1 MARLLSEWHRR
12 ARQRGANEH
21 GFGVPT
27 ALFVALIVFALGAT
41 WAQVGVHDATLSVHE
56 RTREQ
61 AVNAAEAGVNAAM
74 NQLTLDPDYAG
85 TSGVLAGDAGE
96 WVTTVTPIASSDPSD
111 LRRKIVATGYS
122 PSQTAPNPNIR
133 KLEAEVDLET
143 IDGFDFGLFA
153 GNGTIT
159 GSNHMTV
166 NGDIYSTEGIALQ
179 NNSDVN
185 GDVVTPAYVTT
196 SNNSLITGDI
206 RAGGNATI
214 NDSQTTVQG
223 SVFSGGSA
231 TINGHVVGNAQA
243 AGSVTVGGT
252 VDGTVAPNSPPPEVR
267 VEGLP
272 AFTWNAANYSPTP
285 ATWSTTAGFYA
296 NWSTKALANVAF
308 NGHHKINDTAA
319 LNLDKK
325 WKMDADVTI
334 VTDGK
339 VTLSREVVNATANT
353 LNLVIITTSTG
364 GIEFTNN
371 VTIPDSIH
379 VLLFAPNGPISFK
392 NLKHFAGAVY
402 GQSIV
407 VDQNFTLTFARP
419 EAPGFSWTSARDVH
433 HRVVV
438 RVLREIPV

>member
-1 MARLLSEWHRR
+1 MARLLSGWPGR
-12 ARQRGANEH
+12 ARDAAADER
-21 GFGVPT
+21 GFGVPM

-41 WAQVGVHDATLSVHE
+41 WAQIGVHDATLSVHE
-56 RTREQ
+56 RGWEQ

-74 NQLTLDPDYAG
+74 SQLTLDPDYAG
-85 TSGVLAGDAGE
+85 TSGVLAGDTGE
-96 WVTTVTPIASSDPSD
+96 WITTVEPIATSDPSD
-111 LRRKIVATGYS
+111 KRRRIVATGYA
-122 PSQTAPNPNIR
+122 PSQTAANVEVR
-133 KLEAEVDLET
+133 KLEAEVDLES
-143 IDGFDFGLFA
+143 IDGFDYGLFA
-153 GNGTIT
+153 GDGTVT

-166 NGDIYSTEGIALQ
+166 NGDVYSTHGIALQ

-185 GDVVTPAYVTT
+185 GHVVTPAYVTT

-206 RAGGNATI
+206 RAGGNVTI
-214 NDSQTTVQG
+214 NDSQTTIQG

-231 TINGHVVGNAQA
+231 IINGHVVGSVQA
-243 AGSVTVGGT
+243 AGSVTVGGA

-272 AFTWNAANYSPTP
+272 TFTWDAANYSPTP
-285 ATWSTTAGFYA
+285 TTWSNATAFYA
-296 NWSTKALANVAF
+296 DWSTKALANLPF

-319 LNLDKK
+319 LNLDMK

-339 VTLSREVVNATANT
+339 VTLSREIVNATAGI
-353 LNLVIITTSTG
+353 LNLVVITTSTS

-379 VLLFAPNGPISFK
+379 VLLFAPNGSVDFR

-402 GQSIV
+402 GKSID

-419 EAPGFSWTSARDVH
+419 AAPGFSWTSARAVH

-438 RVLREIPV
+438 RVLREIAV